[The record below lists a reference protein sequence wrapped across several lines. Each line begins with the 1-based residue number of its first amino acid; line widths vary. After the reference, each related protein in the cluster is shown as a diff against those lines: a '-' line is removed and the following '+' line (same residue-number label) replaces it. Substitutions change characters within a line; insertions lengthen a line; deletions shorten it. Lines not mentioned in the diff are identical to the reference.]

1 MQLLAELIGEWLL
14 GLPDF
19 EPEKQAPF
27 GSRYWLGWLGI
38 LFPMLLI
45 GMLGYIG
52 FFSLMKTLE
61 SFHLGYMVLTML
73 LLCLRSFCF
82 GDLANTWSGC
92 VAQPTIIG
100 RGNRKHQLELVF
112 F

>member
-1 MQLLAELIGEWLL
+1 ME
-14 GLPDF
+14 LPDF

-27 GSRYWLGWLGI
+27 RSCYLLGWLGI

-45 GMLGYIG
+45 GMIGYIS

-61 SFHLGYMVLTML
+61 SFHLGYMVLTVL
-73 LLCLRSFCF
+73 LLCLRSFRF

>member
-19 EPEKQAPF
+19 KPEKQAPF

-61 SFHLGYMVLTML
+61 SFHLG
-73 LLCLRSFCF
+73 
-82 GDLANTWSGC
+82 
-92 VAQPTIIG
+92 I
-100 RGNRKHQLELVF
+100 
-112 F
+112 